1 MNRREHHELMSA
13 VLESGILINK
23 LEILK
28 TEVTGIS
35 RFPKTQE
42 AHGAL
47 LECLDKMTFSFETF
61 RDAAREE
68 IRITETE

>member
-1 MNRREHHELMSA
+1 MNRREHHHLMSA
-13 VLESGILINK
+13 VLEFGILINK

-35 RFPKTQE
+35 GYPKTRK

-47 LECLDKMTFSFETF
+47 LECLDKLTFCFETF

-68 IRITETE
+68 IRITETG